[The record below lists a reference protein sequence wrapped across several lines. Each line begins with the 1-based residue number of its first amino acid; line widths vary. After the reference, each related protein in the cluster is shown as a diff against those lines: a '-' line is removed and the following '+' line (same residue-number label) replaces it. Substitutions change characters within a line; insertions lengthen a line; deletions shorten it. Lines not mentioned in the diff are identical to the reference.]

1 MRVAHVTDIHVMLPP
16 RPRQLL
22 GKRLLGTAN
31 LYLGGRKSQF
41 SRASQEALVE
51 AVTAQA
57 PDAVVCT
64 GDLTAQGT
72 PEEFEAAR
80 ALLGPV
86 FCAQPTVVIP
96 GNHDTYT
103 PDAVRSGALE
113 HYFGEWLGGGPWP
126 RLHLLGDDVAVAALQ
141 VCEPRLDSAGRVPD
155 GQLGRLGDVL
165 TDASIGERALLL
177 ALHYPLRGRRGEPY
191 GPATRALGGARRLEG
206 ALGPHA
212 GRITAI
218 LHGHEH
224 HGFQT
229 QVELGDVT
237 VPILN
242 PGASG
247 YAHLPAKRRTA
258 HFTVYELDAT
268 GLGAIERFAFDG
280 QRFEPEAG
288 GAWATGG

>member
-31 LYLGGRKSQF
+31 LYLGGRKSHF
-41 SRASQEALVE
+41 TRAAQEALVA

-80 ALLGPV
+80 ALLGPL
-86 FCAQPTVVIP
+86 FSAQPSVVIP

-103 PDAVRSGALE
+103 RDAVSSGALE
-113 HYFGEWLGGGPWP
+113 HFFGEWIGSGPWP
-126 RLHLLGDDVAVAALQ
+126 RLHLVGDDLAVVALQ

-155 GQLGRLGDVL
+155 DQLARIGDVL
-165 TDASIGERALLL
+165 TDASIGDRALFV

-191 GPATRALGGARRLEG
+191 GPATRALDGARRLEG

-212 GRITAI
+212 GSIAAI

-224 HGFQT
+224 HGYRT
-229 QVELGDVT
+229 SVDLGDVS

-242 PGASG
+242 PGAGG

-258 HFTVYELDAT
+258 HFTVYEVGRD

-280 QRFEPEAG
+280 ERFEPEAG